1 MKNINWK
8 YIALVSIINLALAY
22 VTFEGTTY
30 ANISGLVGIL
40 QNTSVMIFTVLGIW
54 IAYAYPKAKQEL
66 KILKDKVSQN
76 VPTVSNSELSNLI
89 TLFEAKYAEV
99 SLLLFTLFLSAFVL
113 GSLLFGVFLKTL
125 YETSIFYGT
134 FQIEN
139 VKFISL
145 FSLYNLV
152 AIQLLAVYLVVA
164 KNVNF
169 ATELHSEFTDVKSI
183 FKNKR

>member
-1 MKNINWK
+1 MKDINWK
-8 YIALVSIINLALAY
+8 YIIFVSIVNITLAY
-22 VTFEGTTY
+22 ITFEGSSYT
-30 ANISGLVGIL
+30 NISDLMGIL
-40 QNTSVMIFTVLGIW
+40 QNTSAMIFTVLGIW

-66 KILKDKVSQN
+66 KVLKDKVSQS
-76 VPTVSNSELSNLI
+76 VPAVSNSELTHLMA
-89 TLFEAKYAEV
+89 LFEAKYAEV

-134 FQIEN
+134 FQIEYI
-139 VKFISL
+139 KFISL
-145 FSLYNLV
+145 FALYNLV